1 MAHERAIELLEFEM
15 ANLQRTIV
23 ENKNERAGVEL
34 NIANLE
40 ARIAANETA
49 AADLEAAID
58 ALRS

>member
-1 MAHERAIELLEFEM
+1 VAHERAIELLEFEM